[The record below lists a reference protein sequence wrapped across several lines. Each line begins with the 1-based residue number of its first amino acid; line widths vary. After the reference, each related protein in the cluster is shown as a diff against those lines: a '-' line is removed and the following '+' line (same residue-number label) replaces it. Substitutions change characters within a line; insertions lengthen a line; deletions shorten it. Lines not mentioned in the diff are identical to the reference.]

1 MQSKRVLTVHA
12 VSKVESQGIGAALAS
27 VSHSSC
33 PPATAVHAPQ
43 YEGLQQLTAWTGQH
57 SSRVDTAAVRGG
69 ERLLLNISC
78 TSAGE
83 VQRLQGHMLA
93 AGIDL
98 CAR

>member
-1 MQSKRVLTVHA
+1 MQSRRVLTVHA

-33 PPATAVHAPQ
+33 PPATALQAQ

-69 ERLLLNISC
+69 ERLLLNNSC